1 MLIYARNF
9 GNVAKEALKRTTQWV
24 VYYFYKFKVLVSCT
38 RTCHDPVGHTG
49 IQMLSPVHHHPS
61 KRPFKVERMDEEQNF
76 KNGIRISR
84 YKPSGLRDL
93 SRDRAI
99 KEPYW
104 GPLAFVHDMQ
114 IRIRS
119 IKV

>member
-1 MLIYARNF
+1 MKTSKIN
-9 GNVAKEALKRTTQWV
+9 GVVWV
-24 VYYFYKFKVLVSCT
+24 KKDKLTACSEQRLQQINAGREDY
-38 RTCHDPVGHTG
+38 
-49 IQMLSPVHHHPS
+49 HPS
-61 KRPFKVERMDEEQNF
+61 KRPFKVERMDEEQKF
-76 KNGIRISR
+76 KTGIRISR

-93 SRDRAI
+93 SWDRAI

-104 GPLAFVHDMQ
+104 RPLAFVHDMQ

>member
-1 MLIYARNF
+1 MNGIVWMKKDKL
-9 GNVAKEALKRTTQWV
+9 TTYSEQR
-24 VYYFYKFKVLVSCT
+24 LQRINAS
-38 RTCHDPVGHTG
+38 RED
-49 IQMLSPVHHHPS
+49 HHPS

-76 KNGIRISR
+76 KTGIRISR